1 MAVNRFGN
9 LNVFRGSWSKEAS
22 MLDTDKSLIDAH
34 IGGDKK
40 AFGELVRRYGDS
52 VLGYLVR
59 MTGNREQAED
69 FFQETFTRVH
79 EKGHTFRG
87 ERFKSWLFTIATRVA
102 IDGLRRRKRQ
112 PVVSLNQNA
121 GCSDGNCDGLSAVT
135 AADCPDPS
143 DQAEIAEQKE
153 HVRRAV
159 DELPAKQRA
168 TLVLAYYQQLSYP
181 QVAEVLGCSTGTVKV
196 QMSRAL
202 RTLAQRLPDVSG
214 VAK

>member
-1 MAVNRFGN
+1 
-9 LNVFRGSWSKEAS
+9 

-34 IGGDKK
+34 IGGDRT

-69 FFQETFTRVH
+69 FFQETFKRVH

-102 IDGLRRRKRQ
+102 IDALRKRKRQ
-112 PVVSLNQNA
+112 PVISLNQSA
-121 GCSDGNCDGLSAVT
+121 GCADGNCDELGAAV
-135 AADCPDPS
+135 AANCCDPARE
-143 DQAEIAEQKE
+143 AEMAEQKE
-153 HVRRAV
+153 QVRMAV
-159 DELPAKQRA
+159 EELPTKQRA

-181 QVAEVLGCSTGTVKV
+181 DVAEVLGCSTGTVKV